1 MVFMKCSVFLNGRF
15 VGFAENGKQLVAEL
29 REKRRTGE
37 LDAQANFAYYHNTD
51 EVFINTDEGRARRPL
66 VVLKN
71 GKSTLTPDAIEKLGK
86 GELGWADLVAQGV
99 VEYLDA
105 EEEENA
111 LITISEKALQKKE
124 GKGKSGKYTHLEI
137 DPRSILGYASSQI
150 PFPEY
155 NMAPRVLMAA
165 QHTKQSLGLYA
176 SNYNLRTDTRGY
188 VLFYPQAPLVQTEAY
203 DALKL
208 PRRASGQ
215 NFVVAVLSY
224 FGFNMDD
231 AIVLNRAAVERGLG
245 RSVFIRSYAA
255 EERRYPGGQ
264 KDKFGIPEEYVQGY
278 LGPEAYA
285 SLGEDGIISPE
296 TVVYEDSVLVGKTSP
311 PRFLKEVTALDI
323 DSEKRR
329 ESSLC
334 VRGNENGVVDAVIS
348 SETTSGNKMVKV
360 RVRKLNVPEIG
371 DKFASRFGQKG
382 VVALLSAPEDM
393 PFTSEGIVPD
403 LIINPHA
410 IPGRMTAGHLL
421 EMLAGK
427 AASLDGK
434 FKDGSAFVGQKQED
448 FEETLENSGFRFT
461 GQETLYDGRTGRML
475 LAKLYIG
482 VIFYQR
488 LHHLV
493 SLKMHARSRGPVQ
506 MLTHQPTEGR
516 AREGGLRLGEMERD
530 CFIGFGAASLLKERM
545 IDSSDKTVEL
555 VCSECG
561 SLGNFDRIK
570 ARKFC
575 PICGGSKLDDVEMS
589 YAFKLLLDEMKSI
602 GIFPKLVL
610 RERS

>member
-1 MVFMKCSVFLNGRF
+1 
-15 VGFAENGKQLVAEL
+15 
-29 REKRRTGE
+29 
-37 LDAQANFAYYHNTD
+37 
-51 EVFINTDEGRARRPL
+51 
-66 VVLKN
+66 
-71 GKSTLTPDAIEKLGK
+71 
-86 GELGWADLVAQGV
+86 
-99 VEYLDA
+99 
-105 EEEENA
+105 
-111 LITISEKALQKKE
+111 
-124 GKGKSGKYTHLEI
+124 
-137 DPRSILGYASSQI
+137 
-150 PFPEY
+150 
-155 NMAPRVLMAA
+155 
-165 QHTKQSLGLYA
+165 
-176 SNYNLRTDTRGY
+176 
-188 VLFYPQAPLVQTEAY
+188 
-203 DALKL
+203 
-208 PRRASGQ
+208 
-215 NFVVAVLSY
+215 
-224 FGFNMDD
+224 
-231 AIVLNRAAVERGLG
+231 
-245 RSVFIRSYAA
+245 
-255 EERRYPGGQ
+255 
-264 KDKFGIPEEYVQGY
+264 
-278 LGPEAYA
+278 
-285 SLGEDGIISPE
+285 
-296 TVVYEDSVLVGKTSP
+296 
-311 PRFLKEVTALDI
+311 
-323 DSEKRR
+323 
-329 ESSLC
+329 
-334 VRGNENGVVDAVIS
+334 VVDAVIS

-561 SLGNFDRIK
+561 SLGSFDRIK

>member
-1 MVFMKCSVFLNGRF
+1 MKCSVFLNGRF
-15 VGFAENGKQLVAEL
+15 VGFCEDGKEL
-29 REKRRTGE
+29 ASQMREKRRTGE
-37 LDAQANFAYYHNTD
+37 VDSQTNVSFYQKTNELFLNTD
-51 EVFINTDEGRARRPL
+51 GGRARRPL

-71 GKSTLTPDAIEKLGK
+71 GKSMLTAELVEKLHR
-86 GELGWADLVAQGV
+86 GEIGWADLVAKGV
-99 VEYLDA
+99 IEYLDA

-111 LITISEKALQKKE
+111 LIAIDEKELEKRVDKGTSEH
-124 GKGKSGKYTHLEI
+124 YTHLEI
-137 DPRSILGYASSQI
+137 DPRAMLGYASSQI

-203 DALKL
+203 DSLKL
-208 PRRASGQ
+208 GRRASGQ
-215 NFVVAVLSY
+215 NFVVAVMSY
-224 FGFNMDD
+224 YGFNMDD
-231 AIVLNRAAVERGLG
+231 AVVINKAAIDRSLG
-245 RSVFIRSYAA
+245 RSIFLRTYSA

-264 KDKFGIPEEYVQGY
+264 KDKFGVPEEFVQGY
-278 LGPEAYA
+278 LGPESYA
-285 SLGEDGIISPE
+285 TLGEDGLITPE
-296 TVVYEDSVLVGKTSP
+296 TVVNEDAVLVGKTSP
-311 PRFLKEVTALDI
+311 PRFLKEVTALDV

-329 ESSLC
+329 ESSVT
-334 VRGNENGVVDAVIS
+334 VRGNENGTVDAVML
-348 SETTSGNKMVKV
+348 SETTSGNKLVKV

-371 DKFASRFGQKG
+371 DKFSSRFGQKG
-382 VVALLSAPEDM
+382 VVSLLASPEDL
-393 PFTSEGIVPD
+393 PFTKDGIVPD

-427 AASLDGK
+427 AACLDGHV
-434 FKDGSAFVGQKQED
+434 KDGSAFVGQEQDD
-448 FEETLENSGFRFT
+448 FEDALEKNGFRFT
-461 GQETLYDGRTGRML
+461 GQETLFDGRTGRRMM
-475 LAKLYIG
+475 AKIYVG
-482 VIFYQR
+482 VIYYQR

-545 IDSSDKTVEL
+545 IDSSDKTTEL

-561 SLGNFDRIK
+561 SLGSYDKIK
-570 ARKFC
+570 GRKFC
-575 PICGGSKLDDVEMS
+575 PICASTKLDDVEMS

-602 GIFPKLVL
+602 GIFPKLQL
-610 RERS
+610 RSRS